1 MQAKRYALLLA
12 LLKAMKDRGS
22 WCGETHVQKASYFLQ
37 EATHVPLDLDF
48 ILYKHGPYSFDLHE
62 DLGEMRA
69 RLLIDIEQRAP
80 YGPSLKQ
87 GPSAQVLADGFASA
101 VAAYS
106 PAIDFVAEKLSG
118 HGVVDLERLATA
130 LYVIRNYT
138 AEEDKAGLMNALK
151 PHVAKDR
158 AAEAIDE
165 VEKILEQA
173 SRLGS

>member
-1 MQAKRYALLLA
+1 MQARQYALLLA
-12 LLKAMKDRGS
+12 LLKAMDERGS

-37 EATHVPLDLDF
+37 EATNVPLDLDF

-62 DLGEMRA
+62 GLGDMRA
-69 RLLIDIEQRAP
+69 RLLIDIKQRAP
-80 YGPSLKQ
+80 YGPSLIP
-87 GPSAQVLADGFASA
+87 GPSAQVLADGLSDY

-130 LYVIRNYT
+130 LYVIRNYAT
-138 AEEDKAGLMNALK
+138 EQDKARLMSTLK
-151 PHVAKDR
+151 PHISRER
-158 AAEAIDE
+158 ATEAIDE

>member
-1 MQAKRYALLLA
+1 MKAKRYALLLA
-12 LLKAMKDRGS
+12 LLKAMDERGS

-37 EATHVPLDLDF
+37 VATNVPLDLDF

-62 DLGEMRA
+62 GLGDMRA
-69 RLLIDIEQRAP
+69 RLLIDVKQRAP
-80 YGPSLKQ
+80 YGPSLIP
-87 GPSAQVLADGFASA
+87 GPSAQVLADGLSDY
-101 VAAYS
+101 VAAHNL
-106 PAIDFVAEKLSG
+106 AIDFVAQKLSG

-151 PHVAKDR
+151 PHVTKDR

-173 SRLGS
+173 GRLGS